1 MDLLVEVVVLG
12 RGSWWKMGVE
22 KGSPTQVWFMPVKN
36 NPYPGNKRQTK
47 CWWWRFRWNMG
58 PGLLL
63 STAAAGSRTVDK
75 VGMGSGS
82 GEPKKPF
89 AAFPL

>member
-1 MDLLVEVVVLG
+1 
-12 RGSWWKMGVE
+12 MGVE
-22 KGSPTQVWFMPVKN
+22 KGRPTQVWLVPFSLMPVKN
-36 NPYPGNKRQTK
+36 NPYPVNKKQTK
-47 CWWWRFRWNMG
+47 CWWWRFGWNIG

-63 STAAAGSRTVDK
+63 STSAAETQTVDK
-75 VGMGSGS
+75 VGMGNGS